1 MMEGMSLAGY
11 DLFMIFLYMGGIVI
25 MGTYFSRYVKT
36 SGDYFI
42 AGRMLP
48 WWAIGMSLVV
58 SDIGALDFIGVAGA
72 GYEYGIV
79 VANFDWIGCLPP
91 LILAAFIFAP
101 YYWRSGIYTIPE
113 YLGRRYN
120 QWVRLI
126 HAILWGLFLIAN
138 LAVMFWATGIM
149 LNEFIPISDGFMGG
163 IPYRLLGDLPWHWGP
178 KWQVMVWII
187 FIAAVVGVYTIMG
200 GLSAVVMTDVVQLVV
215 MFVGGLAII
224 AAGLYELGGISGLKE
239 TIYSLGPEYN
249 NHFKLFL
256 PADSKTP
263 FPWTGILFG
272 LAFVL
277 APAYWLGNQ
286 AIIQRTLGARSEWD
300 AKAGTLWCGFLH
312 ALIPI
317 LITVPGLI
325 GLALYHQEV
334 TKSDLVFPVMIQRL
348 LPAGMTGLVFAAFL
362 AGLMSS
368 VDSALNSAATI
379 WTKDIYQS
387 YIRRGASDGE
397 LLKLGRVLTF
407 VFIILAVA
415 FAPIVEEFHNI
426 YQAIQNFLTFIQ
438 GPSLALL
445 LLGMLWKR
453 TTGWGG
459 LAGMISGL
467 GLSIGMFFAHRHL
480 LDATG
485 AGLFAQ
491 EDPFLY
497 IAWWSFVGSVAVIVA
512 VSLLTKR
519 HPPEK
524 LEGLVYD
531 RSIDSPEVQ
540 AMLERRVKE

>member
-1 MMEGMSLAGY
+1 MEHMALGGY
-11 DLFMIFLYMGGIVI
+11 DIFVIMLYMLGIMF
-25 MGTYFSRYVKT
+25 MGSYFGKYVRS
-36 SGDYFI
+36 SGDYFL

-58 SDIGALDFIGVAGA
+58 SDIGALDFIGVSGQ
-72 GYEYGIV
+72 GYQYGIV

-101 YYWRSGIYTIPE
+101 YYWRAGIYTIPE

-126 HAILWGLFLIAN
+126 HAILWGLFLAAN
-138 LAVMFWATGIM
+138 LAIMFWATGLM
-149 LNEFIPISDGFMGG
+149 FNEFIPLNDTFMAG
-163 IPYRLLGDLPWHWGP
+163 IPHAVLGGLPWHYGP
-178 KWQVMVWII
+178 NWQIMLWIL
-187 FIAAVVGVYTIMG
+187 FIAVVVGVYTISG
-200 GLSAVVMTDVVQLVV
+200 GLSAVVITDVVQLVI

-224 AAGLYELGGISGLKE
+224 AVGLYQLGGIGPLKE
-239 TIYSLGPEYN
+239 TIYALGPEYQ

-256 PADSKTP
+256 PADSPTP
-263 FPWTGILFG
+263 YPWTGIIFG

-325 GLALYHQEV
+325 GLALYHGEV
-334 TKSDLVFPVMIQRL
+334 TNSDMAFPHMINKL
-348 LPAGMTGLVFAAFL
+348 LPAGMTGLVFAAFM

-379 WTKDIYQS
+379 WTKDIWQS
-387 YIRRGASDGE
+387 YFSKDASDRQ
-397 LLKLGRVLTF
+397 LLIMGRILTF
-407 VFIILAVA
+407 VFIIMAVLV
-415 FAPIVEEFHNI
+415 APIVKEFDSI

-459 LAGMISGL
+459 LAGILSGL
-467 GLSIGMFFAHRHL
+467 AFSIGMFFIHRHL
-480 LDATG
+480 LDTTG
-485 AGLFAQ
+485 SGLFTQ
-491 EDPFLY
+491 TDPFLF
-497 IAWWSFVGSVAVIVA
+497 IAWWSFVGSVAVTVI
-512 VSLLTKR
+512 VSLLTPP
-519 HPPEK
+519 HSPEK
-524 LEGLVYD
+524 LKGLVY
-531 RSIDSPEVQ
+531 SPSLDSPEAQ
-540 AMLERRVKE
+540 AALERRAGK